1 MVKKS
6 AWILPTICFV
16 LLIFAIIIGILFTPY
31 DPYEVNATEK
41 LQPPNL
47 QHWFGTDHLGR
58 DILTRLVFG
67 AGYTLLFPA
76 VVLILS
82 SVLGTFLGL
91 ISSYFGKK
99 TDAMMTAMMDS
110 FSSIPNLLLAIAITG
125 LLGPGLVNTLLA
137 VLSSWW
143 VQYARIVRN
152 MSTAIRN
159 QPFILAAQL
168 SGSFGIKL
176 ISRHLLPNTLP
187 LIREL
192 FFLDMGTIILML
204 SSLSFLGLGAQPPLP
219 EWGGM
224 ILDGK
229 SYFQIAPW
237 ITLIPATFIAIFV
250 MLFYFIG
257 KGLKRSD

>member
-1 MVKKS
+1 MVKKA

-67 AGYTLLFPA
+67 AGYTLFFPA

-99 TDAMMTAMMDS
+99 TDAMMTAIMDS

-237 ITLIPATFIAIFV
+237 ITLIPATSIAIFV